1 MMHISL
7 QILIKGGNKMNVN
20 FKIFRV
26 GDDYS
31 EYIVAESAEQA
42 LNNYNERA
50 DDDCKVTIEEV
61 SEVPFD
67 AVGRFETD
75 DGFKEMTFG
84 EFLNYGE
91 PFIYKGPQVI
101 CWSE

>member
-1 MMHISL
+1 
-7 QILIKGGNKMNVN
+7 MNAN

-42 LNNYNERA
+42 LNNYNERS

-67 AVGRFETD
+67 AVGHFETE
-75 DGFKEMTFG
+75 DGFKEMTFW

-91 PFIYKGPQVI
+91 SFVYKGPHVI
-101 CWSE
+101 CWNE